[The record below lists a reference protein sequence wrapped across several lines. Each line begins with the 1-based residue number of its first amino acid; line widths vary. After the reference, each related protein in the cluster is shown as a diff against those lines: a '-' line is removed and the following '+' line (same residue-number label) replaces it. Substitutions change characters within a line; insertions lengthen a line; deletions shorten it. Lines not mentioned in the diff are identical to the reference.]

1 MRGDTRRPRSG
12 AGLPFGEAFAD
23 SLSAVSPFA
32 ATAETDKSNTIIDIT
47 PNAHVKLVE
56 LRDAETEGAQLGL
69 RLEILSQPGEDF
81 RYDLSFDFFTK
92 AAFTDE
98 VRTIDGL
105 KVIIPAKDVESF
117 QGAVIDHSDAQG
129 LLIRNPNKPKAPN
142 VEGLVRDDEVSAQI
156 EDRKSTRLNSS
167 HTDIS
172 RMPSSA

>member
-1 MRGDTRRPRSG
+1 MVTFDNAGRW
-12 AGLPFGEAFAD
+12 AGLPTVADPPD
-23 SLSAVSPFA
+23 SLSVVSPFA

-98 VRTIDGL
+98 EIGRAHV
-105 KVIIPAKDVESF
+105 
-117 QGAVIDHSDAQG
+117 
-129 LLIRNPNKPKAPN
+129 
-142 VEGLVRDDEVSAQI
+142 
-156 EDRKSTRLNSS
+156 
-167 HTDIS
+167 
-172 RMPSSA
+172 

>member
-1 MRGDTRRPRSG
+1 MDHP
-12 AGLPFGEAFAD
+12 D
-23 SLSAVSPFA
+23 SLSVVSPFA

-98 VRTIDGL
+98 VRTINGL
-105 KVIIPAKDVESF
+105 KVIIPAKDIESF

-142 VEGLVRDDEVSAQI
+142 VEGLVRDDEEIGRAHV
-156 EDRKSTRLNSS
+156 
-167 HTDIS
+167 
-172 RMPSSA
+172 